1 MSFLDR
7 FEGKLKWAFH
17 PWFFVGVVLLVGLLG
32 GWVRCVT
39 GKPISV
45 SAALAAYGAFMA
57 CCGVVTIG
65 RPMIRVGGYR
75 AWHEQSRIID
85 GGHIV
90 PTPEEIEEDRQGRLD
105 AMAVQVTGPALV
117 IVGTMLNGIS
127 GFF

>member
-7 FEGKLKWAFH
+7 SEGKLKWAFN
-17 PWFFVGVVLLVGLLG
+17 PWLFASIALAVLLLG
-32 GWVRCVT
+32 GLGWRMT
-39 GKPISV
+39 GRPVSV

-75 AWHEQSRIID
+75 AWHEQSRIIN
-85 GGHIV
+85 GGDYP
-90 PTPEEIEEDRQGRLD
+90 PTPAEIEEDRQGRLD
-105 AMAVQVTGPALV
+105 AMAVQVAGPALV